1 MAGGVSSRGT
11 APGEAAPIGP
21 GAVVLVVGPSG
32 AGKDTLLRLV
42 RERLGGDTR
51 FFFPQRVVTRPADAS
66 EEHATL
72 SQRAFEERIESGGFA
87 LHWEAHGHRYGILA
101 EADAAVRA
109 GRTVVFNASRQVIP
123 AVRRRYAA
131 AAAILVDVP
140 VEVRAARLAA
150 RNRESAQEVLA
161 RLRREVTGFDV
172 TENDLA
178 LDNSG
183 LPERAADVMI
193 RWLQALA
200 C

>member
-1 MAGGVSSRGT
+1 MAGGASSRGT
-11 APGEAAPIGP
+11 APGEAAPLGP

-42 RERLGGDTR
+42 RERLSGDGR

-66 EEHATL
+66 EDHATL
-72 SQRAFEERIESGGFA
+72 SLQAFEEWIEGGGFA
-87 LHWEAHGHRYGILA
+87 LHWNAHGHRYGIPA
-101 EADAAVRA
+101 EADVAVQA

-131 AAAILVDVP
+131 AAVILVDVP
-140 VEVRAARLAA
+140 VEIRAARLAL
-150 RNRESAQEVLA
+150 RNRESPQEVLA
-161 RLRREVTGFDV
+161 RLQRVVTGFDL
-172 TENDLA
+172 TDRDLA

-183 LPERAADVMI
+183 TPERAADVMV

-200 C
+200 R